1 MATKYDQI
9 VREFYEEQ
17 AGFTVLL
24 SDEPSFYKLLRGTL
38 HKILAIRR
46 DCLAYYQE
54 QAPCLSEIKDKIG
67 ANQPVMVFVE
77 RLLRGRP
84 TADFILNIRKLFPEI
99 KVVVLTDE
107 ISQEEL
113 IFLHELGVNNIIT
126 KPVSVDSL
134 VQKLAFTIKPQG
146 RLAQLVEAGKKFLR
160 KGDLD
165 KVLLVS
171 SKILEIKPDSPAALM
186 LQGDAQSCMGQR
198 DEALKSFLKAHEQS
212 KVFMEPIKKL
222 ADFYKDNDDD
232 QYMYYLK
239 KLDSISPLNTERKC
253 EIGRVHLEGGEIDE
267 AEAYFDQAVRCAVKE
282 AHNYLS
288 KIMSGIAESLFDV
301 SPEKAEKYYSKLLM
315 IKSSSLSSDDLETYN
330 RLGIALRKQ
339 GKWMQAVENYQ
350 AALKVAPNEPGLFY
364 NIGMAY
370 SDGKEYA
377 KCAKYFQRAVRSD
390 EMIHKK
396 AVSVARNVAGIF
408 IKVGMYE
415 DARIVLEEALTEFPN
430 DAKLKDLLKKSGAQ
444 QNK

>member
-1 MATKYDQI
+1 MATRYDQI

-17 AGFTVLL
+17 TGFTVLL

-54 QAPCLSEIKDKIG
+54 QAPCLNEIKDKVG
-67 ANQPVMVFVE
+67 AGQPVMVFVE
-77 RLLRGRP
+77 RLLKGRP
-84 TADFILNIRKLFPEI
+84 SAEFILNIRRLFPEI
-99 KVVVLTDE
+99 KVVALTDE

-146 RLAQLVEAGKKFLR
+146 RLAQLVEAGKKLLR

-171 SKILEIKPDSPAALM
+171 DKILEIKPGSPAGLM
-186 LQGDAQSCMGQR
+186 LQGDAQSGMGQR
-198 DEALKSFLKAHEQS
+198 DEALKSYLQAHEQS

-222 ADFYKDNDDD
+222 ADFYKGNDAE
-232 QYMYYLK
+232 QYLHYLK

-253 EIGRVHLEGGEIDE
+253 EIGKVHIEREELEE
-267 AEAYFDQAVRCAVKE
+267 AETYFDQAVRCAVKE

-288 KIMSGIAESLFDV
+288 QVMSGIAESLFEV
-301 SPEKAEKYYSKLLM
+301 APEKAEKYYTKLLQV
-315 IKSSSLSSDDLETYN
+315 KASSLSADDLETYN

-339 GKWMQAVENYQ
+339 GKWQRAVENYQ

-364 NIGMAY
+364 NIGLAY

-377 KCAKYFQRAVRSD
+377 RCAKYFKRAVRA
-390 EMIHKK
+390 EGMIHKS
-396 AVSVARNVAGIF
+396 APSVGRNIAGIF
-408 IKVGMYE
+408 IKMGMTE
-415 DARIVLEEALTEFPN
+415 EARVVVEEALTEFPD
-430 DAKLKDLLKKSGAQ
+430 DAKLKALLKKSDPQ
-444 QNK
+444 QV

>member
-1 MATKYDQI
+1 MATRYDKI

-46 DCLAYYQE
+46 DCLAYFQE
-54 QAPCLSEIKDKIG
+54 QAPCLSEIKDKVG
-67 ANQPVMVFVE
+67 ANEPVLVFVE
-77 RLLRGRP
+77 RLIKGRP
-84 TADFILNIRKLFPEI
+84 SADFILNIRRVFPEV

-107 ISQEEL
+107 TSQEEL
-113 IFLHELGVNNIIT
+113 IFLHELGANNIIT

-146 RLAQLVEAGKKFLR
+146 KLAQLVEAGKKLLR
-160 KGDLD
+160 NGELD

-171 SKILEIKPDSPAALM
+171 SKILEMKPDSPAALM
-186 LQGDAQSCMGQR
+186 LQGDALSGMGQR
-198 DEALKSFLKAHEQS
+198 EEALKSYIQAHEQS

-232 QYMYYLK
+232 QYLHYLK

-253 EIGRVHLEGGEIDE
+253 EIGKVHLSREEIED
-267 AEAYFDQAVRCAVKE
+267 AERYFDQAVRCAVKE
-282 AHNYLS
+282 AHEYLS
-288 KIMSGIAESLFDV
+288 QVMSGIAESLFDV
-301 SPEKAEKYYSKLLM
+301 APDKAEKYYSKLLKV
-315 IKSSSLSSDDLETYN
+315 KSSSLSSDDLETYN

-339 GKWMQAVENYQ
+339 GKWQQAVENYQ

-364 NIGMAY
+364 NIGLAY

-377 KCAKYFQRAVRSD
+377 KCAKYFKKAVRSD
-390 EMIHKK
+390 GMIHKS
-396 AVSVARNVAGIF
+396 AVSVARNMAGIF
-408 IKVGMYE
+408 LKVGMTAEARVVLE
-415 DARIVLEEALTEFPN
+415 DALADFPD
-430 DAKLKDLLKKSGAQ
+430 DAKLKALLQKSASEQ
-444 QNK
+444 R